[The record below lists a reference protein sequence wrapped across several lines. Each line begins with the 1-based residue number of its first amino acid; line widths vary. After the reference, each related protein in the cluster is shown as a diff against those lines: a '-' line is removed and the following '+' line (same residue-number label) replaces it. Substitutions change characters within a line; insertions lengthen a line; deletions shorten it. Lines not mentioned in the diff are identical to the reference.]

1 MRYKFFWLVLAFIT
15 PALSSAQSTVIIG
28 TGTAANDPY
37 TYPAP
42 YGNWY
47 WGAKHQILVRGSELT
62 AAGMSA
68 GNISALAF
76 YVDTPVAIPL
86 NGFTIRMKT
95 TPMNAVTTSFSNSG
109 FTTVFGPQNYTETN
123 GWSNH
128 TFSTL
133 FSWDGT
139 SNILIETCF
148 NNGSWTENAQMRYTP
163 TAFNS
168 VVYYYLDQNN
178 VCSQFS
184 GIATSMN
191 RPNMRFTFTPN
202 GPPTAQF
209 SATPT
214 SSCNGVIQF
223 IDQSFF
229 GITVWLWNFGDGIT
243 STLQNPAHTYTASG
257 TYSVSLTATN
267 VNGNNSLTKL
277 NYINVALGSGPIAPS
292 CTPQT
297 LDTAYTFG
305 ITNFTFNN
313 INNSSADNNEKYADF
328 SCGVDT
334 VMPGQWYN
342 ISVSTPSPAQHNVRV
357 WIDFNNDGAFS
368 APSEEIFAADNSFI
382 ATGTVFIPASA
393 TLNTP
398 LRLRVSADHNLL
410 AAPTPCSSLQY
421 GQAEDYAV
429 YVKPNTNPPVANF
442 SADDTLSCS
451 GTVNF
456 SDYSQNLPVSWL
468 WNFGDGNT
476 SNSQSPSHT
485 YTASG
490 TYSVS
495 LTVTNANGNNTL
507 AKSNYITVTLGNMP
521 ITPSCQPVT
530 FNYCCGFGIYKVI
543 FNTINHSSQDAVE
556 GYQDFSCEQQT
567 TINEGQAYPISIQT
581 SPANSQD
588 TKVWI
593 DLNNDG
599 TFSQANELIFSSLSS
614 INPSGSLTVPMAAAV
629 YNTLLRMRVSSDV
642 GGTNQAHCDPLIQG
656 QDEDYGV
663 IINSMVGAEQVV
675 GNQVSVSVYP
685 NPFSE
690 MANVTWQMSDG
701 KVEPKQIKLYDIYG
715 QAVKEIVIPSGAS
728 NLTIER
734 SNLVAGIYIYKV
746 MSENETLATGKIIIQ

>member
-1 MRYKFFWLVLAFIT
+1 MRLKIFPPLLFLSFAPFFSLAQLTAI
-15 PALSSAQSTVIIG
+15 VG
-28 TGTAANDPY
+28 TGTSANDPY

-47 WGAKHQILVRGSELT
+47 WGAKHQILVRASELT
-62 AAGMSA
+62 SAGMSA
-68 GNISALAF
+68 GNITALAF
-76 YVDTPVAIPL
+76 FVDTPAGTPL
-86 NGFTIRMKT
+86 NGFAIRMKT
-95 TPMNAVTTSFSNSG
+95 TLQNNTTTNFSNSG
-109 FTTVFGPQNYTETN
+109 FTTVFGPQNYTESS

-128 TFSTL
+128 VFSTP

-148 NNGSWTENAQMRYTP
+148 NNGSWTQNAQMRYTP

-168 VVYYYLDQNN
+168 VVYYYQDQSN
-178 VCSQFS
+178 VCTQFS
-184 GIATSMN
+184 GTTSMN
-191 RPNMRFTFTPN
+191 RPNMRFTYSPN
-202 GPPTAQF
+202 GPPTVQF

-214 SSCNGVIQF
+214 SSCNGAIQF
-223 IDQSFF
+223 IDQSFS
-229 GITVWLWNFGDGIT
+229 GITAWLWNFGDGNT
-243 STLQNPAHTYTASG
+243 STIQNPLHTYTTSG
-257 TYSVSLTATN
+257 SYSVSLTVTN
-267 VNGNNSLTKL
+267 ANGNNSLTKP

-292 CTPQT
+292 CIPQT
-297 LDTAYTFG
+297 LDTSYTFG

-313 INNSSADNNEKYADF
+313 INNTSADNNEKYADF

-334 VMPGQWYN
+334 VLPGQWYT

-368 APSEEIFAADNSFI
+368 VPSEEVFSANNSFI
-382 ATGTVFIPASA
+382 ANGTVFIPATA
-393 TLNTP
+393 TLNTA

-410 AAPTPCSSLQY
+410 APPTPCSNLQY
-421 GQAEDYAV
+421 GQAEDYAL

-451 GTVNF
+451 GIINF
-456 SDYSQNLPVSWL
+456 TDFSQNLPVSWL
-468 WNFGDGNT
+468 WNFGDGAT

-507 AKSNYITVTLGNMP
+507 VKSNYITVTLGNTP
-521 ITPSCQPVT
+521 IAPSCQPVT
-530 FNYCCGFGIYKVI
+530 FNYCCGYGIYKVI

-556 GYQDFSCEQQT
+556 GYQDFSCEEQT
-567 TINEGQAYPISIQT
+567 TINEGQPYAISIQT
-581 SPANSQD
+581 SPANVQD

-599 TFSQANELIFSSLSS
+599 AFSQANELVFSSLNS
-614 INPSGSLTVPMAAAV
+614 INPTGSITVPLSAAV

-642 GGTNQAHCDPLIQG
+642 GGTNQSFCDPLIQG
-656 QDEDYGV
+656 QAEDYGV
-663 IINSMVGAEQVV
+663 IINSTVGV
-675 GNQVSVSVYP
+675 GQPATGDQLSVMVYP

-690 MANVTWQMSDG
+690 TAVFEMVNNQSSMAG
-701 KVEPKQIKLYDIYG
+701 VEFKIYDMYGIEVKSFQIYSSRFIINREHL
-715 QAVKEIVIPSGAS
+715 SS
-728 NLTIER
+728 
-734 SNLVAGIYIYKV
+734 GIYFYEMIG
-746 MSENETLATGKIIIQ
+746 ENHTIATGKLIIQ